1 MHRTINDWR
10 LCLQTATTGHK
21 HHTYCTYNTHM
32 HTHLTDLF
40 LGLPRWAGIRKVK
53 PIGSKRQ
60 WVAVESAG
68 PYASLH
74 LAPDNHASTPPAWE
88 VFLQTRC
95 PSCRPTNSAK
105 ALKVHHTLYR
115 TTLLRGTHSEQSAN
129 CNDMEKSAWI
139 LPEKLSQFQHKTASL

>member
-21 HHTYCTYNTHM
+21 HHTYIQYTYAHPFNGPFSGT
-32 HTHLTDLF
+32 TQVSRYQKGKTNRKQETAS
-40 LGLPRWAGIRKVK
+40 GSGISWAVCKSAPR
-53 PIGSKRQ
+53 SRQ
-60 WVAVESAG
+60 
-68 PYASLH
+68 PRQHPTSLR
-74 LAPDNHASTPPAWE
+74 S
-88 VFLQTRC
+88 FLQTRC

-105 ALKVHHTLYR
+105 ALKVHHALYR